1 MSWHLD
7 DEFWLALQ
15 GVIFDD
21 QRIAGTRREVDGILA
36 QTGVLPPATIL
47 DLGCGPGRHCLEFAR
62 RGYDVI
68 GVDGCA
74 AYLEQAEEAAEA
86 EGLTVEW
93 VEIDMHQFD
102 ADRPL
107 DLALC
112 LYSSFGYQT
121 EAHDRA
127 LLSRTF
133 RGLRP
138 GGVFVMELM
147 TQELFQEGIVSVDS
161 FQEGELFIKR
171 KIHWNGADLVRMNW
185 EIHTPDGA
193 TRNYPTQFRLYNAP
207 ELVAMLQAAGFEPVD
222 VRGDLL
228 GAPFGEEA
236 ELLVLVA
243 HKPRRRRA

>member
-15 GVIFDD
+15 GVLFDD
-21 QRIAGTRREVDGILA
+21 QRVAGTRREIDGILA
-36 QTGVLPPATIL
+36 QTGVLPPATVL
-47 DLGCGPGRHCLEFAR
+47 DLGCGPGRHSLELSR

-74 AYLEQAEEAAEA
+74 AYLEQAEEAADA
-86 EGLTVEW
+86 EGLLVDW
-93 VEIDMHQFD
+93 VEVDMHQYD
-102 ADRPL
+102 ADRPV

-121 EAHDRA
+121 EAHDRE
-127 LLSRTF
+127 LLARTF
-133 RGLRP
+133 RSLRP
-138 GGVFVMELM
+138 GGSMVLELM

-161 FQEGELFIKR
+161 FQEEDLFIRR

-185 EIHTPDGA
+185 EVHTPDGA
-193 TRNYPTQFRLYNAP
+193 VKNYPTQFRLYNAP
-207 ELVAMLQAAGFEPVD
+207 ELVAMLQGVGFTPVD
-222 VRGDLL
+222 LRGDLQ
-228 GAPFGEEA
+228 GAPFDVEA

-243 HKPRRRRA
+243 HKPRRRHT